1 MAIKYIFKKT
11 TNKIVRLLLSQCT
24 FWGVSIRGGVH
35 LRGCSIPPISSENT
49 PQMFYKLSNIVLF
62 FLFCDIQYAITQ
74 LV

>member
-1 MAIKYIFKKT
+1 MHALECIYWG
-11 TNKIVRLLLSQCT
+11 LL
-24 FWGVSIRGGVH
+24 H
-35 LRGCSIPPISSENT
+35 LRGCSIPPISGENT